1 MPNLEDMNAFLK
13 YDLDSVQVNAFGRV
27 KIHLRVLVPDPNDDT
42 KLITR
47 VFTVSRNELA
57 RHAIRLAKHD
67 YNPDV
72 KDKLEAFKNILA
84 SMDNSA
90 NWQLGARGPI
100 ASLGRKIASLGHLLY
115 DRNKKLNRL
124 IDRLP
129 DYTPKRPA
137 GKPSKKK
144 RKWIDESTSSSESSA
159 SKRKSGSAS
168 QTEEN
173 SRENS

>member
-1 MPNLEDMNAFLK
+1 MHRILRANMPNLEDMNAFLVNE
-13 YDLDSVQVNAFGRV
+13 LDSVQVNAFGRV
-27 KIHLRVLVPDPNDDT
+27 KIHLKVLVPDPSDDT

-57 RHAIRLAKHD
+57 RHALRLAKHD

-72 KDKLEAFKNILA
+72 KNKLEAFKNILA

-115 DRNKKLNRL
+115 DRNKKLDRK
-124 IDRLP
+124 IDQLP
-129 DYTPKRPA
+129 NYTPKKRMQ
-137 GKPSKKK
+137 KDSKKK
-144 RKWIDESTSSSESSA
+144 RKSIDESI
-159 SKRKSGSAS
+159 
-168 QTEEN
+168 
-173 SRENS
+173 RENS